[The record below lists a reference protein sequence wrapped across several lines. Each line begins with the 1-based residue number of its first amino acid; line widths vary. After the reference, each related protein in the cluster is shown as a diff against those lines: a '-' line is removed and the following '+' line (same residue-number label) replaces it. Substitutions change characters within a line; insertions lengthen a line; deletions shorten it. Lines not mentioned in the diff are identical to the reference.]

1 MISCVVCLN
10 WIHSKAETE
19 VLIQTN
25 LDFRKKLETAGGD
38 LLDKTFQLAK
48 LDLICPLPGYV
59 VNASTNNCRNI
70 KIPKM
75 FWNK

>member
-1 MISCVVCLN
+1 MSCFHLIQ
-10 WIHSKAETE
+10 WKAETE

-59 VNASTNNCRNI
+59 VNASTNNCRKVPNVR
-70 KIPKM
+70 
-75 FWNK
+75 